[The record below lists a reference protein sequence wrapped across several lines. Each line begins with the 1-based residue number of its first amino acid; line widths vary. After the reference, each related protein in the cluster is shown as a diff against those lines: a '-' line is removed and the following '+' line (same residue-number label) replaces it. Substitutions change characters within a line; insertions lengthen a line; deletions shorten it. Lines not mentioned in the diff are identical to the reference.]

1 MLLFDFKRI
10 PSQQHLRD
18 HLIRTYILHLL
29 DVKQGER
36 VSLFQREL
44 HHDRKIRNRA
54 AARPA
59 SQPSH
64 RVVGRP
70 LNRVA
75 TWRPRDHAVAQP
87 RDCEQGQPVT
97 QPGREWPRAR
107 PTGLAGLARGLSTPR
122 PA

>member
-18 HLIRTYILHLL
+18 HLIRPYILHLL
-29 DVKQGER
+29 DVKQGEL

-75 TWRPRDHAVAQP
+75 T
-87 RDCEQGQPVT
+87 
-97 QPGREWPRAR
+97 
-107 PTGLAGLARGLSTPR
+107 
-122 PA
+122 

>member
-10 PSQQHLRD
+10 PSQKHLRD

-44 HHDRKIRNRA
+44 HQDRKIRNRA

-59 SQPSH
+59 
-64 RVVGRP
+64 
-70 LNRVA
+70 
-75 TWRPRDHAVAQP
+75 
-87 RDCEQGQPVT
+87 
-97 QPGREWPRAR
+97 
-107 PTGLAGLARGLSTPR
+107 
-122 PA
+122 